1 MASLFQASNEV
12 NGINNTIGLTT
23 SHVSINIMCAATIFH
38 NNLMSPMNN
47 ITGTVNV
54 TSNESSREKKSKLMK
69 VYIDRTTSA
78 LDKMA

>member
-12 NGINNTIGLTT
+12 NGINNTIDLST
-23 SHVSINIMCAATIFH
+23 SQISTNIMCTAVIFP
-38 NNLMSPMNN
+38 NNIMSLMNN
-47 ITGTVNV
+47 ITSTVNV

-69 VYIDRTTSA
+69 AYIDRTRSA